1 MSVRMTEEEYAA
13 ATKRSTKAP
22 AAPKAKP
29 SKFRNVPTTVNGE
42 RFDSK
47 GEAQRYAALLAAE
60 QTGAI
65 SNLRHEVAYALTVS
79 GELIGKYIADYVYYV
94 GGVRVVEDFKSP
106 ASRTPFYLWKRK
118 HLLAEHGIVILETD
132 RNT

>member
-13 ATKRSTKAP
+13 ATKRSNKEP

-29 SKFRNVPTTVNGE
+29 SKFRNTPTTVAGE

-60 QTGAI
+60 QSGAI
-65 SNLRHEVAYALTVS
+65 TGLRRQVPFALTVN
-79 GELIGKYIADYVYYV
+79 GEQIGKYVADYIYYTA
-94 GGVRVVEDFKSP
+94 GKRIVEDFKSP
-106 ASRTPFYLWKRK
+106 ASRTPLYELKRK
-118 HLLAEHGIVILETD
+118 HLLAEHGIVIVETD